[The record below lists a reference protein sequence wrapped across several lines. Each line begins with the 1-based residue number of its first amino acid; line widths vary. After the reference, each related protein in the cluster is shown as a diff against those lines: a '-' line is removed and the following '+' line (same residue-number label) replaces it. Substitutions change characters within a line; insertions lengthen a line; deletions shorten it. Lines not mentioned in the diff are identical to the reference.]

1 MVKHPDRK
9 YSREKATSMNPQ
21 TEGPPME
28 WWEDIV
34 LTVHL
39 WREWLLGFLILMFF
53 VSLGVALFVSWKAA
67 KTPQIHR

>member
-1 MVKHPDRK
+1 
-9 YSREKATSMNPQ
+9 
-21 TEGPPME
+21 ME